1 MHLIKIAFTRPRGK
15 MMNPILLSLPI
26 ISALIG
32 WLTNWVAIRMLFR
45 PARPVRILGIR
56 IQGLIPARQKE
67 MAQKFGEVIEKN
79 FFSHEDLSNILEN
92 LDLRGQFTRK
102 IDSIIN
108 RKIQT
113 SSTLLSVIRKIP
125 VIRAPFELFIKG
137 IKQTI
142 RDSVIKD
149 IELTSGEI
157 ISQIKGNIKIKE
169 IVKQR
174 IESFEVDYLE
184 EVVLRLSK
192 RELKAIEYL
201 GGVLGFI
208 IGWVQL
214 GLISII

>member
-1 MHLIKIAFTRPRGK
+1 

-108 RKIQT
+108 GKIQT

-201 GGVLGFI
+201 GGILGFI

>member
-1 MHLIKIAFTRPRGK
+1 

-108 RKIQT
+108 GKIQT

>member
-1 MHLIKIAFTRPRGK
+1 

-45 PARPVRILGIR
+45 PAKPVRILGIR

-108 RKIQT
+108 GKIQT

>member
-1 MHLIKIAFTRPRGK
+1 
-15 MMNPILLSLPI
+15 
-26 ISALIG
+26 
-32 WLTNWVAIRMLFR
+32 
-45 PARPVRILGIR
+45 
-56 IQGLIPARQKE
+56 

-108 RKIQT
+108 GKIQT